1 MSTALERSKP
11 TAGPHGDEGRLLLG
25 GVSWD
30 QFETLLEL
38 FSDRPLRLTY
48 DRGTL
53 ELTSPSP
60 LHERYKSIFTRMIET
75 LGDELEV
82 DYFALGSTTFASR
95 ALERGLEPDACF
107 LIANAG
113 CVTDWRN
120 YDPAVDPPPD
130 LAVEIDVTSDSRKR
144 MEIYA
149 ALNIPEVWRF
159 DGNAL
164 VVWTP
169 RAGRFA
175 ASPSSPAFP
184 TVPIQRLARFV
195 LDYRSGT
202 DREWIRQFRRWL
214 RESVVPGEEG

>member
-1 MSTALERSKP
+1 
-11 TAGPHGDEGRLLLG
+11 
-25 GVSWD
+25 
-30 QFETLLEL
+30 
-38 FSDRPLRLTY
+38 
-48 DRGTL
+48 
-53 ELTSPSP
+53 
-60 LHERYKSIFTRMIET
+60 
-75 LGDELEV
+75 
-82 DYFALGSTTFASR
+82 
-95 ALERGLEPDACF
+95 
-107 LIANAG
+107 
-113 CVTDWRN
+113 
-120 YDPAVDPPPD
+120 
-130 LAVEIDVTSDSRKR
+130 